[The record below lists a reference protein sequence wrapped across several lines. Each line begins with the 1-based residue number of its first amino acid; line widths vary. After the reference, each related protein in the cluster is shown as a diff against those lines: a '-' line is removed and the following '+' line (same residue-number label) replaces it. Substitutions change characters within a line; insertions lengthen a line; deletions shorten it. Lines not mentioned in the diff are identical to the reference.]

1 VPHDDGVYELSIRTR
16 VVDFVTK
23 ALDPKRA
30 PIGTQISF
38 GSGAGLGGDYAQ
50 AYGSNG
56 YVYAASSKIAQAVGE
71 AEPHM
76 YRRKGDEVE
85 EIFDHPL
92 LDVLAYCTPFHT
104 RQEAFE
110 LEQTYLDLT
119 GEWAMLIFR
128 DGFGIKELWPV
139 NPRQLSVVPHPTE
152 FISGYVFNSNDGRTK
167 VPLEPKDVL
176 FIRMP
181 NPNSLYRGQGVIQS
195 IATDIDADRY
205 ASLWNK
211 NFFINGASHG
221 GAIEVQKELT
231 PDAYERLVL
240 QWKQG
245 HQGIANAHKIAILQG
260 GAKWVPPQSALK
272 DMDFPNLRRANRDIV
287 LGAFGMSP
295 HMLGQEET
303 TNRATAES
311 SEFVFARWVVNPR
324 LRRIAGK
331 INEFLLPQ
339 FPNSENDW
347 LEFEDPTPEN
357 REFDLQLAKDGFAAG
372 FLTRNEARE
381 LVGADNLGESGDI
394 FFMGVMSVPQ
404 AMSETP
410 LLASPSDAGDTQT
423 GEGEEPASLE
433 DVGQDNEL
441 STGQMQAASAIINDF
456 INGRIPAVVA
466 VELLVAGGIDR
477 DRAQAMIAACDG
489 FEPQGTEPIK
499 GKGLSPELRWDVF
512 CKRLTPMENRFATW
526 VKDQFAK
533 QRRETLARVGKSV
546 KIMGEVY
553 GADAYSREMSRG
565 AKKYLRVM
573 LQLSGEAAAA
583 EFEGSF
589 SVMNPRVLDWL
600 GKRTEKFG
608 KGVTD
613 TIARDITR
621 ELQEAYNNSETI
633 AQVKERIQHVFDVAD
648 ARATTIARTEMVG
661 ASNQG
666 ALEGYKQSGV
676 VEQVEWLAS
685 FDEVTRE
692 THAMASGQVVNLGE
706 NFKVGADEMPAPGQG
721 SDPAE
726 NCNCRC
732 TILPVVK
739 K

>member
-1 VPHDDGVYELSIRTR
+1 MSIRTR

-38 GSGAGLGGDYAQ
+38 GSGTGLGGDYAQ
-50 AYGSNG
+50 AYASNG
-56 YVYAASSKIAQAVGE
+56 YVYAAASKIAQAVGE
-71 AEPHM
+71 AEPHL
-76 YRRKGDEVE
+76 YRRKGDDIEEVFE
-85 EIFDHPL
+85 HPL
-92 LDVLAYCTPFHT
+92 LDLLAYCTPYHT

-128 DGFGIKELWPV
+128 DGFGIRELWPI

-152 FISGYVFNSNDGRTK
+152 YISGYVFNSNDGRTK

-205 ASLWNK
+205 AALWNK

-221 GAIEVQKELT
+221 GAIEVPKELT
-231 PDAYERLVL
+231 PDAYERLIL
-240 QWKQG
+240 QWRQG

-260 GAKWVPPQSALK
+260 GAKWIPPQSALK
-272 DMDFPNLRRANRDIV
+272 DMDFPNLRQANRDII

-295 HMLGQEET
+295 HMLGAEADV
-303 TNRATAES
+303 NRAS
-311 SEFVFARWVVNPR
+311 SESAEYVFSRWVINPR

-339 FPNSENDW
+339 FPNSDDLW

-381 LVGADNLGESGDI
+381 LVGMDNLGPTGDI
-394 FFMGVMSVPQ
+394 FFMGIMVQPQ
-404 AMSETP
+404 RIDEEPQSFSPTTP
-410 LLASPSDAGDTQT
+410 PSDAGDTQT
-423 GEGEEPASLE
+423 AEDEEPVGESLE
-433 DVGQDNEL
+433 NVGEDNEL
-441 STGQMQAASAIINDF
+441 STGQMQAASSIVNDF

-477 DRAQAMIAACDG
+477 DRAQAMIAACEG
-489 FEPQGTEPIK
+489 FEPSSPTKPSEPK
-499 GKGLSPELRWDVF
+499 GKSLSPEIRWDVF
-512 CKRLTPMENRFATW
+512 CKRLTPMEGKFGTW
-526 VKDQFAK
+526 VRDQFAK

-546 KIMGEVY
+546 KVVGEVY

-565 AKKYLRVM
+565 AKEYLRVM

-583 EFEGSF
+583 ELGTSF
-589 SVMNPRVLDWL
+589 SVLNPRVLDWL
-600 GKRTEKFG
+600 GKRTGRFG
-608 KGVTD
+608 AGVTD

-648 ARATTIARTEMVG
+648 TRATTIARTEMVG

-676 VEQVEWLAS
+676 VEQVEWLAAM
-685 FDEVTRE
+685 DERTRE
-692 THAMASGQVVNLGE
+692 THAMASGQVVPIGE
-706 NFKVGADEMPAPGQG
+706 NFKVGGDEMPAPGQG
-721 SDPAE
+721 ADPAE

-732 TILPVVK
+732 TLLPVVRK
-739 K
+739 